1 MSLNGLQFFSYDFTE
16 SVCVTIYPLEI
27 RQKTIFIS
35 DKDILAKDS
44 KIILCRSRVKST
56 AIKLTTTKN
65 NFLDDVFPV
74 LAIQSSVYIHKQ
86 Q

>member
-1 MSLNGLQFFSYDFTE
+1 MTLLK
-16 SVCVTIYPLEI
+16 VCVFTIYPLEI

-44 KIILCRSRVKST
+44 KIILCQSRVKST
-56 AIKLTTTKN
+56 AIKLTTTNN

-74 LAIQSSVYIHKQ
+74 LAIQSSVDIHKQ